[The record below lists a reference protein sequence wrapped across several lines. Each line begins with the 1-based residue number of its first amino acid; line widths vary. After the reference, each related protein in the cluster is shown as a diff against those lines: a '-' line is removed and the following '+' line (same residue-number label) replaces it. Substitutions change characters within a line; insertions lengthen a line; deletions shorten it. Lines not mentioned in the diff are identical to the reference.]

1 MIQASTILEVAD
13 NSGAK
18 KINCISILG
27 GYRKKVASVGDIIV
41 GSIREMRRQGPGQVW
56 KVKKGD
62 VVKCLVVRTKKSHST
77 KAGLSYSSSN
87 NAVVLLDA
95 NNNPIGNRLVGPVT
109 DNLKKSGFS
118 KVINM
123 ASLSAF

>member
-1 MIQASTILEVAD
+1 ME
-13 NSGAK
+13 
-18 KINCISILG
+18 
-27 GYRKKVASVGDIIV
+27 
-41 GSIREMRRQGPGQVW
+41 GQ
-56 KVKKGD
+56 KGD
-62 VVKCLVVRTKKSHST
+62 VVRCLVVRTKSHST

-118 KVINM
+118 KIINM
-123 ASLSAF
+123 ASLSTF

>member
-18 KINCISILG
+18 KINCINILG

-56 KVKKGD
+56 KVKKEM
-62 VVKCLVVRTKKSHST
+62 
-77 KAGLSYSSSN
+77 
-87 NAVVLLDA
+87 LLDA
-95 NNNPIGNRLVGPVT
+95 
-109 DNLKKSGFS
+109 
-118 KVINM
+118 
-123 ASLSAF
+123 